1 MKKENIEENFL
12 RTLNELCTWMPELWH
27 TPHTLAQRE
36 KNQIP
41 RLNLVEVIADTT
53 KPNIFYN
60 LSISFWTTVNRFAIQ
75 SFQIIPLLYFFYSHK
90 TIVLQWWMPF
100 CLSCSAK
107 PPAFLAKFGVL
118 TMSAMQSELKPFLS
132 TLSCNCDG
140 YWEEPLK

>member
-1 MKKENIEENFL
+1 MKKKENIEENSL

-27 TPHTLAQRE
+27 TPQSLAQRE
-36 KNQIP
+36 KNEIP

-75 SFQIIPLLYFFYSHK
+75 SFQIIPMLYFFYSHK
-90 TIVLQWWMPF
+90 TIFNGECPFVSLVLRNLPHFRQSF
-100 CLSCSAK
+100 E
-107 PPAFLAKFGVL
+107 VL